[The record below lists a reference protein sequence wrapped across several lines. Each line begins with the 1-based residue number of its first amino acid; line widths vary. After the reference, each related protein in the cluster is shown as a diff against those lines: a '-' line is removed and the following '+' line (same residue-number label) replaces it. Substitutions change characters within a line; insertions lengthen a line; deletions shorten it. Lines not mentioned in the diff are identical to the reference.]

1 MVIESTE
8 CRLYVNII
16 NPSYQSVLD
25 AAELL
30 KIKLCVQLEDRTADG
45 GTWCA
50 QIFFCQ
56 LIVGLLSVL
65 DSVELESLSIYLVIA
80 DVFLSIRDDLI
91 GNIAA

>member
-1 MVIESTE
+1 MIIKGTE

-16 NPSYQSVLD
+16 NPSYQSILD

-30 KIKLCVQLEDRTADG
+30 KIKLCVQLEDRTTDG
-45 GTWCA
+45 GTRSV

-65 DSVELESLSIYLVIA
+65 NSVELESLSIYLVIA

-91 GNIAA
+91 DNIAA